1 MLTKVQT
8 YTEGKLEAKVNGVG
22 LCKKGKLGMRGKGRN
37 IGWFVD
43 GEKEGGCG
51 GVGKH
56 GYLYESKL
64 T

>member
-1 MLTKVQT
+1 MLRKVQT

-22 LCKKGKLGMRGKGRN
+22 LCKKGKSGMSGQGRN

-43 GEKEGGCG
+43 GEDEGGYG

-56 GYLYESKL
+56 GY
-64 T
+64 

>member
-22 LCKKGKLGMRGKGRN
+22 LCKKGKLGMRGQGRE
-37 IGWFVD
+37 GYWLSCRW
-43 GEKEGGCG
+43 GEEGGCG

-56 GYLYESKL
+56 GY
-64 T
+64 